1 MRERKDTTE
10 FSLPIGRNTTSLD
23 KISLFKIRS
32 EWAELYKYPRQSF
45 YRLSH
50 SGLSSLLNEAEDL
63 LRKGEYMQAS
73 EKYYKFMEES
83 VKVLAERYAPEMCE
97 KASRYGGWGFWKQ
110 EGRHGKHGLSMA
122 YHAVRNALEEQ
133 EGENLSETF
142 ALAWKSAQELH
153 GEAFHEFALPEETIL
168 EDAKN
173 IKKFWER
180 FKDKLEETERL
191 VIYRGS
197 ENEEI
202 IYG

>member
-32 EWAELYKYPRQSF
+32 EWAELYRYPRQSF

-83 VKVLAERYAPEMCE
+83 IKVLAERYAPEMCE
-97 KASRYGGWGFWKQ
+97 KASRYGGWGFWKR
-110 EGRHGKHGLSMA
+110 EKSPGLIMA
-122 YHAVRNALEEQ
+122 YLAVRNALKER
-133 EGENLSETF
+133 EGEDLSETF
-142 ALAWKSAQELH
+142 ALAWKSAWELH
-153 GEAFHEFALPEETIL
+153 REAFHEFALPEEAIL

-191 VIYRGS
+191 VIYRGR
-197 ENEEI
+197 EDEEI
-202 IYG
+202 IYR